1 MLAAFYDLF
10 ARQGELLT
18 SEAVESALHADPSGE
33 WADFRGRGPI
43 TKRQVA
49 VLLEPY
55 GIRPG
60 VIHPRGRRADRGYR
74 RIQFERAFRHFLPGH
89 GREEEKEANLMRSRK
104 RLKSSERRIL
114 RTDVR
119 LSRGVFSSDG
129 ERSTGGYLGLFET
142 PDLSVRPYATRRPT
156 YVSALPV

>member
-1 MLAAFYDLF
+1 VLAAFHDLF

-33 WADFRGRGPI
+33 WADFRGKGPI
-43 TKRQVA
+43 TKRQIA

-74 RIQFERAFRHFLPGH
+74 RTQFEQAFRHYLPG
-89 GREEEKEANLMRSRK
+89 
-104 RLKSSERRIL
+104 KS
-114 RTDVR
+114 
-119 LSRGVFSSDG
+119 
-129 ERSTGGYLGLFET
+129 
-142 PDLSVRPYATRRPT
+142 ATKKKKQT
-156 YVSALPV
+156 